1 MTILCLV
8 STELS
13 LLPYTP
19 WPLLLNTQPWLPS
32 SLILIQQFCGVPIC
46 SVSLAWSQFLLFSH
60 SQNILL
66 GQNINLLHHTSLLLF
81 WVDENVLDGVPPHLL
96 LPALIKTGR
105 QTRWI
110 LNYFL
115 YPFYSHSSPETTSS
129 VPCHE
134 WNTSGLFS
142 TILRMICMLVFEVK
156 RQCSII

>member
-13 LLPYTP
+13 LLRYTP
-19 WPLLLNTQPWLPS
+19 WPLVLNTQLWLPS
-32 SLILIQQFCGVPIC
+32 SLVLIQQFCGVRIC
-46 SVSLAWSQFLLFSH
+46 SISLAWSQFLLFSH

-66 GQNINLLHHTSLLLF
+66 RQNISLLHLTSLLLF
-81 WVDENVLDGVPPHLL
+81 WVDGNVLDGVPPHLP

-105 QTRWI
+105 QTRGI

-115 YPFYSHSSPETTSS
+115 YPSYSYSCTKTTSS

-134 WNTSGLFS
+134 WNTSGLLS
-142 TILRMICMLVFEVK
+142 TILRRICMLVFEVK